1 MSDALL
7 KQIPAV
13 DQLLI
18 DRRGAKLCTEFSRD
32 ELVEVVRRRLDALRE
47 EVRAGTADLPDFD
60 GDDFF
65 DNLRDTLSKL
75 RQLNLRHTINATGI
89 VIHTNLG
96 RAPLADEALAA
107 VTAAA
112 GGYSNLEY
120 DLKQGQRGSRYAH
133 VEGLLKNLT
142 GAEAALVTNNCAAAV
157 VLVLATFAKNGE
169 VIASRGELVEIG
181 GSFRMPDVIAES
193 GAHMIEVG
201 TTNKTRLEDYAQA
214 VNERTRLLLSTHT
227 SNYRIVG
234 FTAKPTLTELAHLAH
249 QHELILLEDLGS
261 GTLVDLVPAGLTG
274 EPTVSERLASG
285 ADLITFSGDKLLG
298 GPQAGIIVGRT
309 ELVNALKKH
318 PLLRALRIDKLSL
331 AALEATLR
339 LYLPPNNPNEQIPV
353 LRMLRESKS
362 DIGDRARKVAVQL
375 TNIDGLKVEI
385 GDGVSYAGGGAL
397 PATQIPTTLIRLA
410 IGTLR
415 AKDVATQLR
424 HNDPPVITRIA
435 SDALIIDLRTVLP
448 QQHEALVAALRQVS
462 T

>member
-1 MSDALL
+1 MSAALL

-60 GDDFF
+60 GDEFF
-65 DNLRDTLSKL
+65 DNLRDTLFKL

-133 VEGLLKNLT
+133 VEALLKKLT

-157 VLVLATFAKNGE
+157 VLVLATFAKDGE

-234 FTAKPTLTELAHLAH
+234 FTAKPTLTELAQLAH

-298 GPQAGIIVGRT
+298 GPQAGIIVGRA

-362 DIGDRARKVAVQL
+362 DIGERARKVAVQL

-397 PATQIPTTLIRLA
+397 PATQIPTTLIKLE

-435 SDALIIDLRTVLP
+435 GDALIIDLRTVLP